1 MRLAADSG
9 RRRTDARML
18 RLLLIAALLWG
29 ANIAT
34 ANQDAL
40 PGASRDAGM
49 LGGSA
54 HAFLRVDEAY
64 ALRAELR
71 DAQVLVQWDIAP
83 GYYLYKERINFK

>member
-34 ANQDAL
+34 ANQAAL
-40 PGASRDAGM
+40 PGAARDAGM

-54 HAFLRVDEAY
+54 RAFLRVDEAY
-64 ALRAELR
+64 AL
-71 DAQVLVQWDIAP
+71 QV
-83 GYYLYKERINFK
+83 